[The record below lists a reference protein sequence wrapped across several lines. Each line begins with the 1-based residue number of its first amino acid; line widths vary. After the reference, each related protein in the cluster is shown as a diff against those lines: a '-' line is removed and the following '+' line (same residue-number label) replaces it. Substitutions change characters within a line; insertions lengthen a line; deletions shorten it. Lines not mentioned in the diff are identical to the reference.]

1 MNSQILLKEEVFK
14 IVGCAFEVMKH
25 VGHGFNE
32 KTYENALIHEFDL
45 QQIPYLQQKTY
56 DVHYKGKKVSE
67 FIPDIVVYSSII
79 LELKVIE
86 KIGDDQ
92 RGQALNYLK
101 VTQNKVA
108 LLMNFKHPKLEWER
122 LVL

>member
-1 MNSQILLKEEVFK
+1 MNTQILLKEEVFK
-14 IVGCAFEVMKH
+14 IVGCAYEVMKH

-45 QQIPYLQQKTY
+45 QQIPYLKQKSY

-67 FIPDIVVYSSII
+67 FIPDVIAYHSII
-79 LELKVIE
+79 IELKVVE
-86 KIGDDQ
+86 KIADEQ
-92 RGQALNYLK
+92 RGQVLNYLK
-101 VTQNKVA
+101 ATKNRVA
-108 LLMNFKHPKLEWER
+108 VLLNFKHPKLDWER